1 MVSGTFRLRPG
12 SCKGTPQSAAYLL
25 VPEAG
30 GRRPWAQ
37 AGPMSREASHPEGS
51 RPSFVL
57 TGHERREHKLS
68 GLLYRHG
75 SHHEAPLS

>member
-1 MVSGTFRLRPG
+1 MVSSAFHLRPG
-12 SCKGTPQSAAYLL
+12 SCKGTPQSAACLL

-37 AGPMSREASHPEGS
+37 AGPMSCEASHPEDS

-57 TGHERREHKLS
+57 TGHKQRGRKLS

-75 SHHEAPLS
+75 SGHEAPLS